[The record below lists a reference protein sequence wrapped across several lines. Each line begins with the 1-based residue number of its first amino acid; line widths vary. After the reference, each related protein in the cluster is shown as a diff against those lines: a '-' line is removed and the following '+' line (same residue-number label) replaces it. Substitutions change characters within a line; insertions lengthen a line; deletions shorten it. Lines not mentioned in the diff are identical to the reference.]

1 MNFVVGLI
9 FAATQDEVITFGLL
23 SKVMFELNWRV
34 AYDDNLTKV
43 LSITRK
49 IQQWLET
56 EQKKTFGV
64 LSEAGVVLE
73 VQMSS
78 PIMAL
83 FGNILSV

>member
-34 AYDDNLTKV
+34 AYDDHLTKV

-49 IQQWLET
+49 I
-56 EQKKTFGV
+56 
-64 LSEAGVVLE
+64 
-73 VQMSS
+73 
-78 PIMAL
+78 
-83 FGNILSV
+83 